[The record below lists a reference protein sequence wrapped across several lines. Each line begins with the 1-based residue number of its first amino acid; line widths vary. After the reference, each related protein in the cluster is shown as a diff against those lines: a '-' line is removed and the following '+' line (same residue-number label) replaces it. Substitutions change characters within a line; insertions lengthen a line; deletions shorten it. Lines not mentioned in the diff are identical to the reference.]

1 MERKDWLVPVLAAM
15 LGMMA
20 AWGGGLVA
28 GYQHERAIARQMLQ
42 QQASQQVAHRAAELK
57 AFKDAGLSYMSAVD
71 ALVHQSVFATARDK
85 PMADSLSQAQT
96 ISHHLVLMADDE
108 LTHQTLALNQALSRL
123 SVPTAQP
130 MTQRL
135 TELNAMVL
143 EWIKLFKRNLN
154 ALKTQHEEALGLN
167 ASVQVAS
174 TLKRQTDK

>member
-85 PMADSLSQAQT
+85 PMADPLSSAQAT
-96 ISHHLVLMADDE
+96 SHQLVLMADEE
-108 LTHQTLALNQALSRL
+108 LTHQTLALNQALLRL

-135 TELNAMVL
+135 AELNAMVL

-154 ALKTQHEEALGLN
+154 ALKTQHEEAMGLN
-167 ASVQVAS
+167 ASVQVAA
-174 TLKRQTDK
+174 TLKRQTER